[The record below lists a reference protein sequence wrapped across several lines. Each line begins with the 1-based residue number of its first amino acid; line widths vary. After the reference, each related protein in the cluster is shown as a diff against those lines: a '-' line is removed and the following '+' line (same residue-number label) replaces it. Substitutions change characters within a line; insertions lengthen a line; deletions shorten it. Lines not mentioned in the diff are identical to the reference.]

1 MDSELFK
8 IPCEKFF
15 RFLFFKKGTVLTE
28 KATFFQKGFAPRP
41 LKRIKEEKKMG
52 KIRKRIDRKKGGGYS
67 KYNNIF
73 FRRNEKMKVGFGR
86 IDVTPPIGVPL
97 AGYFEP
103 RTMVGVF
110 DPLQLNAVVVEV
122 GEDRLA
128 IITADFLS
136 MRETDCTGL
145 RRLIEKETGIPAQN
159 ILTQCL
165 HQHTSI
171 FAGNSSGM
179 PPYYKQSME
188 RKYVDVVK
196 YALDDLAEATVTV
209 SEKETARPVSFIR
222 RFRMKDGSVRTN
234 PGFGNPDIDHP
245 LGDADNTVRLVRF
258 HREGKGDIAMV
269 GFQTHPDTIGGCRV
283 SADWPGWV
291 RRLTEKALEEEG
303 VSCILVNGCQ
313 GDTNHFNVKG
323 ERPPKDHYE
332 KFTKVSKGIAE
343 EIVKVALALWNEGK
357 ESPEGAISGEVT
369 IHSIPTN
376 LNGIDRIEEAKA
388 LHKKV
393 TAGEP
398 TGLNMAEKGEVR
410 RIAGM
415 ENHTLFQKVPVTMV
429 AFGKIA
435 VVGYGGEPF
444 TEYADVLREA
454 YPEMTIL
461 TACNCNGAQGYLPS
475 EKAFEEGGYEA
486 RTTVFTPSTPTVL
499 QGEAKA
505 KLARHIEKL

>member
-1 MDSELFK
+1 
-8 IPCEKFF
+8 
-15 RFLFFKKGTVLTE
+15 
-28 KATFFQKGFAPRP
+28 
-41 LKRIKEEKKMG
+41 
-52 KIRKRIDRKKGGGYS
+52 
-67 KYNNIF
+67 
-73 FRRNEKMKVGFGR
+73 MKVGFGR
-86 IDVTPPIGVPL
+86 VDVTPPTGVPL
-97 AGYFEP
+97 AGYFQP
-103 RTMVGVF
+103 RTMVGVL
-110 DPLQLNAVVVEV
+110 DPLELNAIVVEV
-122 GEDRLA
+122 GEEKLA
-128 IITADFLS
+128 VITADFLS
-136 MRETDCTGL
+136 MREVDCSGL
-145 RRLIEKETGIPAQN
+145 RRLIEKETGVPAQN

-171 FAGNSSGM
+171 FAGNSGGM

-196 YALDDLAEATVTV
+196 LALDDLAEATVTV
-209 SEKETARPVSFIR
+209 GETETDRPVSFIR

-245 LGDADNTVRLVRF
+245 LGNADNTVRLVRF
-258 HREGKGDIAMV
+258 HREEKGDIAMV

-291 RRLTEKALEEEG
+291 RRLTEKALEDQG
-303 VSCILVNGCQ
+303 VHCILVNGCQ
-313 GDTNHFNVKG
+313 GDTNHFDVKG
-323 ERPPKDHYE
+323 PGLPKDHFE
-332 KFTKVSKGIAE
+332 KWQKVSKPIAE
-343 EIVKVALALWNEGK
+343 EIVKKALALWDGGK
-357 ESPEGAISGEVT
+357 EVAEGPISGEVT
-369 IHSIPTN
+369 IHPIRTN
-376 LNGIDRIEEAKA
+376 LEGLDRIEEAKA

-393 TAGEP
+393 VAGEP

-410 RIAGM
+410 RIANM
-415 ENHTLFQKVPVTMV
+415 ENYTLFQKVPVTMV

-454 YPEMTIL
+454 YPDLTIL

-486 RTTVFTPSTPTVL
+486 RTTNFTPATPTLL